1 MNVIVSFE
9 LKMSFEK
16 ITVQVELKSV
26 KEFEFESND
35 VEVTV
40 KVSHYKT
47 SKSEEPSSVEELKV
61 LLVPNSV
68 GQFTFRVPSN
78 DGRIDLEVNI
88 AKNISIIIIII
99 VVSVI
104 IIIII
109 VIIMMKHF
117 RWSSSN
123 TSSMFLLFSS
133 ILMCNCEILSGDFL
147 TAITTDPTN
156 HFIIPIYCFNRLNF
170 ENQIK

>member
-1 MNVIVSFE
+1 
-9 LKMSFEK
+9 MSLEK

-26 KEFEFESND
+26 KEFEFQSND

-78 DGRIDLEVNI
+78 DGRIDLEVSNI
-88 AKNISIIIIII
+88 
-99 VVSVI
+99 
-104 IIIII
+104 
-109 VIIMMKHF
+109 
-117 RWSSSN
+117 
-123 TSSMFLLFSS
+123 L
-133 ILMCNCEILSGDFL
+133 
-147 TAITTDPTN
+147 
-156 HFIIPIYCFNRLNF
+156 
-170 ENQIK
+170 